1 MDFPRLIC
9 NSLWIF
15 SYFSRTFE
23 DSLETF
29 ETMNNRV
36 WGFSFLFFLFFLTNG
51 QRFLSILRDSLWI
64 FRKYEEMPHDSSATV
79 TFLKI
84 SVFCLLWFEGW
95 RKENVDWTH
104 SIRFRDSFEIL
115 PKLSDRLRSELL
127 TVVGNSC
134 KLFSTWL
141 GNGEESWDYSAAMMR
156 ALFPEGGGARR
167 RHRVTWRP
175 PANYDDFKSR
185 DVEKHVSPPPPLF
198 VCLVMYN
205 FKAKKVRAIIVG
217 LMDRF
222 GYQCNDSCMI
232 SAWFMQLSSMI
243 LGSKRHF
250 RILSLV
256 INRLHY
262 VVNDLSVKRIDSGNF
277 SVR

>member
-36 WGFSFLFFLFFLTNG
+36 WGFSFLFFLSFFDKRSTIPLNSARFLVDFPKIWGDATRFLCYGNILENFG
-51 QRFLSILRDSLWI
+51 FLFALVWRLKKGKCWLDTFDQIQRF
-64 FRKYEEMPHDSSATV
+64 
-79 TFLKI
+79 
-84 SVFCLLWFEGW
+84 
-95 RKENVDWTH
+95 
-104 SIRFRDSFEIL
+104 FRDSSKVIGSVEVWIVDGCWKFMQIIFDL
-115 PKLSDRLRSELL
+115 
-127 TVVGNSC
+127 VG
-134 KLFSTWL
+134 KRRRIVGLFS
-141 GNGEESWDYSAAMMR
+141 GNDESA
-156 ALFPEGGGARR
+156 FPWRR
-167 RHRVTWRP
+167 RSPATSQSHVTAASQLWWLQVTWCWKTR
-175 PANYDDFKSR
+175 FS
-185 DVEKHVSPPPPLF
+185 SPPLF